1 MIFETGK
8 DSFVTNCL
16 LLLIDLDPPTI
27 HSENIKPRHIAGEHE
42 NELSI
47 LSVNEMHS
55 TVSF

>member
-27 HSENIKPRHIAGEHE
+27 HSEI
-42 NELSI
+42 
-47 LSVNEMHS
+47 
-55 TVSF
+55 